1 MEKRPSIKEE
11 HVAKQDAER
20 QFDARMSAYLRDL
33 RQQSLSRRG
42 FLKAAS
48 GTAAAAAMAGA
59 IPYIAPGV
67 SVLAQDETTVTFGL
81 EADLRGVEPA
91 LGYDFTAN
99 PVICNITEGLMAL
112 DKDSNIYP
120 LLAETFEN
128 PDGQTFIYNLRPG
141 IKFHDGSDL
150 TVADVIAS
158 IERVRSPAIASPM
171 EWMFDQVES
180 ITETGPMQVTIKLS
194 VPSASFQYVMATTAG
209 HVMPKA
215 LIDSTPDLPT
225 QEPIGTG
232 PYKFVK
238 WEAGSQVELVK
249 NDAYWQPGKPYF
261 QTAIFKI
268 VPDGT
273 TRVAGLRTGDLT
285 MIRDVPP
292 DQLSIVKEMP
302 DITFQEVVGFSSNQI
317 FMVNNKP
324 PFDDI
329 KVREAVSKAIN
340 YDEIMTNLV
349 GDTGVRSIS
358 TTVPP
363 HMEGSA
369 EPELTPV
376 PYDVEAA
383 KAALAA
389 SSQPNGF
396 TTTLTVDAESSQR
409 TAEAQAVQQM
419 LAAIGITVEINE
431 IPGPDRIT
439 ALQTGEYEGMIFHE
453 WGSDFPD
460 ANGMLLPLF
469 HSRSVPPQ
477 NNGSYYSNPEVDA
490 LLDAA
495 DQDVTE
501 ARIQTLIDA
510 QKLIAADM
518 PIIWLDHF
526 KWFLPMKAG
535 LEGYSIG
542 PLFYWDSFL
551 RDLKPVGA

>member
-1 MEKRPSIKEE
+1 MT
-11 HVAKQDAER
+11 KQDAGKA
-20 QFDARMSAYLRDL
+20 FDARMRAYMQDL
-33 RQQSLSRRG
+33 RTQAMSRRG
-42 FLKAAS
+42 FMKAAV
-48 GTAAAAAMAGA
+48 GTAGAAALIAGA

-67 SVLAQDETTVTFGL
+67 SVLAQDDTTVTFGL
-81 EADLRGVEPA
+81 ESDLRGVEPA

-112 DKDSNIYP
+112 NKDGTIYP
-120 LLAETFEN
+120 LLAESFEN
-128 PDGQTFIYNLRPG
+128 PDGQTFVYNLRPG
-141 IKFHDGSDL
+141 VKFHDGSDM

-180 ITETGPMQVTIKLS
+180 ITETGPMQVTIKLT

-209 HVMPKA
+209 HVMPKS

-273 TRVAGLRTGDLT
+273 TRVAGLKSGDLT

-292 DQLSIVKEMP
+292 DQLQIVKDLP
-302 DITFQEVVGFSSNQI
+302 DITFQEVVGYSSNQI

-349 GDTGVRSIS
+349 GDTGVRSIM

-363 HMEGSA
+363 AMEGSA
-369 EPELTPV
+369 ESELTPM

-396 TTTLTVDAESSQR
+396 TTTLTVDAESGQR
-409 TAEAQAVQQM
+409 VAEAQAVQEM
-419 LAAIGITVEINE
+419 LAAIGIEVEINR
-431 IPGPDRIT
+431 IPQPDRIT

-453 WGSDFPD
+453 WGADFPD

-469 HSRSVPPQ
+469 HSRSIPPQ

-501 ARIQTLIDA
+501 ARYQKIIDA

-535 LEGYSIG
+535 LAGYSIG

-551 RDLKPVGA
+551 RDLAPVS

>member
-1 MEKRPSIKEE
+1 MT
-11 HVAKQDAER
+11 KQDAGKA
-20 QFDARMSAYLRDL
+20 FDARMRAYMQDL
-33 RQQSLSRRG
+33 RTQAMSRRG
-42 FLKAAS
+42 FMKAAV
-48 GTAAAAAMAGA
+48 GTAGAAALIAGA

-67 SVLAQDETTVTFGL
+67 SVLAQDETTITFGL
-81 EADLRGVEPA
+81 ESDLRGVEPA

-112 DKDSNIYP
+112 NKDGTIYP
-120 LLAETFEN
+120 LLAESFEN
-128 PDGQTFIYNLRPG
+128 PDGQTFVYNLRPG
-141 IKFHDGSDL
+141 VKFHDGSDM

-194 VPSASFQYVMATTAG
+194 VPSASFTYVMATTAG
-209 HVMPKA
+209 HVMPKS

-273 TRVAGLRTGDLT
+273 TRVAGLKSGDLT

-292 DQLSIVKEMP
+292 DQLQIVKDLP
-302 DITFQEVVGFSSNQI
+302 DITFQEVVGYSSNQI

-349 GDTGVRSIS
+349 GDTGVRSIM

-363 HMEGSA
+363 AMEGSA
-369 EPELTPV
+369 ESELTPM

-396 TTTLTVDAESSQR
+396 TTTLTVDAESGQR
-409 TAEAQAVQQM
+409 VAEAQAVQEM
-419 LAAIGITVEINE
+419 LAAIGIEVEINR
-431 IPGPDRIT
+431 IPQPDRIT

-453 WGSDFPD
+453 WGADFPD

-469 HSRSVPPQ
+469 HSRSIPPQ

-501 ARIQTLIDA
+501 ARYQKIIDA

-535 LEGYSIG
+535 LAGYSIG

-551 RDLKPVGA
+551 RDLAPVS

>member
-1 MEKRPSIKEE
+1 M
-11 HVAKQDAER
+11 AELDSGQ
-20 QFDARMSAYLRDL
+20 QFDARMRGYLQGL

-42 FLKAAS
+42 FVKMAA
-48 GTAAAAAMAGA
+48 GTAGAAAMAGML
-59 IPYIAPGV
+59 PYVAPGV
-67 SVLAQDETTVTFGL
+67 SVLAQDDTTVTFGL
-81 EADLRGVEPA
+81 ESDLRGVEPA

-120 LLAETFEN
+120 LLAESFEN
-128 PDGQTFIYNLRPG
+128 PDAQTFIYNLRPG
-141 IKFHDGSDL
+141 VKFHDGTDL
-150 TVADVIAS
+150 TVADSIAS
-158 IERVRSPAIASPM
+158 IARVRSEAIASPM
-171 EWMFDQVES
+171 AWMFDPVES
-180 ITETGPMQVTIKLS
+180 IEQTGDMQLTIKLAL
-194 VPSASFQYVMATTAG
+194 PSASFTYVMATTAG
-209 HVMPKA
+209 HVMPKS
-215 LIDSTPDLPT
+215 LIDANLDLPT

-273 TRVAGLRTGDLT
+273 TRVAGLSTGDLT
-285 MIRDVPP
+285 MIRDIPP

-302 DITFQEVVGFSSNQI
+302 GITFQEVVGFTSNQI

-324 PFDDI
+324 PFNDI

-349 GDTGVRSIS
+349 GDTGVRSVS
-358 TTVPP
+358 TTVPSGMP
-363 HMEGSA
+363 GSA
-369 EPELTPV
+369 EPELTVV

-396 TTTLTVDAESSQR
+396 KTTLTVDAENSQR
-409 TAEAQAVQQM
+409 VAEAQAIQQM
-419 LAAIGITVEINE
+419 LAEIGVEVEIAK
-431 IPGPDRIT
+431 IPQPDRIT

-469 HSRSVPPQ
+469 HSRSIPPQ

-495 DQDVTE
+495 DADVTE
-501 ARIQTLIDA
+501 ARNQTLIEA

-518 PIIWLDHF
+518 PIIWFDHF
-526 KWFLPMKAG
+526 KWFLPIKAG
-535 LEGYSIG
+535 LGGYSIG

-551 RDLKPVGA
+551 RDLAPV